1 MLLADLAWNSFGYRF
16 LYLLH
21 ILFVIVGFGST
32 FVYAALASRARKLS
46 PVEGHAISHASLDVG
61 KGLTTFPIYGAGLVG
76 IILVLVGE
84 GWKFSQTWI
93 SIAFLLFIIG
103 IAVSAFVHT
112 PNLKA
117 MDALQEQLIAGQA
130 AAPATGGPPPEVA
143 ELQARGK
150 RAGMT
155 GGILHL
161 IFLLLVIDMIWKP
174 GFP

>member
-32 FVYAALASRARKLS
+32 FVYAALASRARKLA
-46 PVEGHAISHASLDVG
+46 PVEGHAIGHASLEVS
-61 KGLTTFPIYGAGLVG
+61 KGLTTFPIYGAGLMG

-93 SIAFLLFIIG
+93 SIAFVLFIIG
-103 IAVSAFVHT
+103 VLVSAFVHT

-117 MDALQEQLIAGQA
+117 MDALQEKLLAGA
-130 AAPATGGPPPEVA
+130 ASAPAGGRPAEVD
-143 ELQARGK
+143 ELEARGK

-155 GGILHL
+155 GGLLHL